1 MRQQGAAEPED
12 GPGSKRPRGYT
23 AEMPEDA
30 YQETA
35 DDKNFIDDDGGSVFL
50 SRTLYTW
57 HACSHSS
64 SQHDWCEV
72 PYLCSR
78 VGRVLATRV
87 LLSYLLTATARGLH
101 WQCVSLKCC
110 AGCVRAGV
118 SCCCRS
124 SEDECY
130 EGVADAPNSPA
141 STGTA
146 LALRVA

>member
-50 SRTLYTW
+50 SRTLSTW

-87 LLSYLLTATARGLH
+87 IPTY
-101 WQCVSLKCC
+101 C
-110 AGCVRAGV
+110 
-118 SCCCRS
+118 
-124 SEDECY
+124 
-130 EGVADAPNSPA
+130 NS
-141 STGTA
+141 TWTA
-146 LALRVA
+146 LAVCVAQVLCWLCACWCVVLLQEF